1 MRDDQRKQL
10 EGLSESLTDVV
21 LEECDTKFWPG
32 DGKALDQ
39 MTQDERG
46 DRFWCKKNAAATL
59 TLLTKVH
66 SVLDRVQQPA
76 KGFDDADDL
85 DKEINA
91 AMREAENRLKG
102 LTGGKSH

>member
-21 LEECDTKFWPG
+21 LEECDTKTWPG
-32 DGKALDQ
+32 DGKPLDE
-39 MTQDERG
+39 MTQEERG

-66 SVLDRVQQPA
+66 SVLDRIQQPP
-76 KGFDDADDL
+76 KDFDDAEDL
-85 DKEINA
+85 DKEINT
-91 AMREAENRLKG
+91 AMREAEKRLKD
-102 LTGGKSH
+102 LTGGKAH